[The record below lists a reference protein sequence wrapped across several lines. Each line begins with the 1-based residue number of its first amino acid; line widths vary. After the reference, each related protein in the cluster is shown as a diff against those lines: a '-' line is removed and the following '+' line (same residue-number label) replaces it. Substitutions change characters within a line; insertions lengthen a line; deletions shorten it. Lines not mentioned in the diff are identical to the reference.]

1 MNILVTGASGSF
13 GKQLIPALLKRENV
27 KIRVLEHCSPVDLPG
42 CERVSGELSHL
53 DSLMMATPGIDT
65 VIHLAALTHSPNRED
80 YFKVNAEGTKNL
92 ISACARNKVTR
103 FLYMSSGAAHPEGG
117 AYSESKLKAEH
128 WVKESGL
135 PWTILRPREVYGTG
149 GKEGINQLI
158 LWVGK
163 WPVIPVIGNGR
174 ASMSP
179 VYFDDVIS
187 ATVEAVF
194 NSEASG
200 HSYDLAG
207 PDDMAYVALVD
218 RLSAYFGVRRMKLF
232 LPAFFVQ
239 GVAIFL
245 KLAHVHALVPDQI
258 PRLLCDKPSPEKST
272 IPLLNFYPRKLEDGL
287 RVGFPLKD

>member
-13 GKQLIPALLKRENV
+13 GKQLIPALLKRENA

-42 CERVSGELSHL
+42 CERMSGELGDL
-53 DSLMMATPGIDT
+53 DSLLTATSGIDL

-92 ISACARNKVTR
+92 LSACVRNKITR
-103 FLYMSSGAAHPEGG
+103 FLYMSSGAAQPEGG
-117 AYSESKLKAEH
+117 AYSESKLAAELL
-128 WVKESGL
+128 VKESGL
-135 PWTILRPREVYGTG
+135 RWTILRPREVYGTG

-158 LWVGK
+158 HWIGK

-179 VYFDDVIS
+179 VFLGDVIS

-194 NSEASG
+194 NSDASG
-200 HSYDLAG
+200 KSFELAG
-207 PDDMAYVALVD
+207 PDDMEYVALVD

-232 LPAFFVQ
+232 LPVILIQ
-239 GVAIFL
+239 GVTLFL
-245 KLAHVHALVPDQI
+245 KAVKVNSLVPDQI
-258 PRLLCDKPSPEKST
+258 PRLLCDKSSPENSA
-272 IPLLNFYPRKLEDGL
+272 IPLLNYYPRKLEDGL
-287 RVGFPLKD
+287 RVCFPPKD